1 MAVCGGGKE
10 IGGRSGIVIVPEKH
24 FAVNKYG
31 IPSLVGLKFD
41 FLIVG

>member
-1 MAVCGGGKE
+1 MAVWRGGKG
-10 IGGRSGIVIVPEKH
+10 IGGRSGIVILPEKH

-41 FLIVG
+41 FLIVR